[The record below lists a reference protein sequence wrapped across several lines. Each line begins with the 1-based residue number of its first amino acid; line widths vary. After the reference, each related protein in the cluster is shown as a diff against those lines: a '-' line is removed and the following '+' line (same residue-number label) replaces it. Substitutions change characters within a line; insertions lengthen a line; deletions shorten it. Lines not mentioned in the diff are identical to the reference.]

1 MVEDTLSQNI
11 KKIGPRYSSIAEKQ
25 AQVVQMVKR
34 YELRPELKTRVNME
48 IPGLR
53 KKKTAFS
60 SKPANK
66 KWWAPLGSLERNGMI
81 NVFPQRNWARFIFPC
96 VPMFFFFYMMQPV
109 IHGHIYY
116 EHYNN
121 YQWESLY
128 HKYGSDRLLYV
139 DQTITRLA

>member
-1 MVEDTLSQNI
+1 MEEPNITQNL
-11 KKIGPRYSSIAEKQ
+11 KKIGPRYSSVAEKQ

-66 KWWAPLGSLERNGMI
+66 LWWQPLGSLERNGMV
-81 NVFPQRNWARFIFPC
+81 NVFPSRNWARFIFPA
-96 VPMFFFFYMMQPV
+96 VPMFFFVYMMQPV
-109 IHGHIYY
+109 IHGEIYWQ
-116 EHYNN
+116 HYDN
-121 YQWESLY
+121 YQQEALY
-128 HKYGSDRLLYV
+128 HKYASKRITYV
-139 DQTITRLA
+139 D